1 MLERIKKLKEALLL
15 ERAAELSRYTS
26 LLDDLGIKERI
37 IEGITLYPIAF
48 LEESYTIFDD
58 LILSFKINEAQDPYK
73 FSSNGSVQL
82 FHAQSPDKIEGVIYS
97 FKEGVINVRI
107 SADEMPDWI
116 KSGKLGLDALPDTR
130 TTDIQL
136 KTLDK
141 ILADELR
148 IASNFYKNGRLE
160 QYDIPSTNY
169 EGYNLA
175 QNQAINHLISSNPF
189 HIVHGPPGTGK
200 TKTLVKAIL
209 LLAALGKRIMVAAGS
224 NTAVDHITFELS
236 KENKSIT
243 RVGNSFKISTE
254 VEDFTLRMKTLTSPL
269 MDVVIRLKKESEIIR
284 KKVQKYKRSFG
295 KEEFEER
302 KMLKRELS
310 ALQKDIRGIEN
321 EIAYDLLDT
330 SQIITGTFMGLQDK
344 RLSKF
349 NFDAVFVD
357 EAGQALEPAIWSV
370 AHFAPKLFLAGDP
383 LQLPPTLLSQEAEK
397 LGLAVS
403 LIEKG
408 IELGNS
414 TTLLDVQ
421 YRMNDQIMQFSNQQF
436 YESKLSSADL
446 VISACLIPDDFEPVE
461 FIDTAGSG
469 YEEEQDELGG
479 IFNLGEINLIQQR
492 LETIEVSER
501 SIGIISP
508 YRLQINKLREVFPEQ
523 KITIQTI
530 DGFQGQEKE
539 VIILSLVRSNKTNTI
554 GFLKDYR
561 RMNVAMTRAK
571 LKLIVIGDSS
581 TLGKDRFYEDFL
593 NYVEKNGSYRS
604 AWEFMI

>member
-1 MLERIKKLKEALLL
+1 
-15 ERAAELSRYTS
+15 
-26 LLDDLGIKERI
+26 
-37 IEGITLYPIAF
+37 
-48 LEESYTIFDD
+48 
-58 LILSFKINEAQDPYK
+58 
-73 FSSNGSVQL
+73 
-82 FHAQSPDKIEGVIYS
+82 
-97 FKEGVINVRI
+97 
-107 SADEMPDWI
+107 
-116 KSGKLGLDALPDTR
+116 
-130 TTDIQL
+130 
-136 KTLDK
+136 
-141 ILADELR
+141 
-148 IASNFYKNGRLE
+148 
-160 QYDIPSTNY
+160 
-169 EGYNLA
+169 
-175 QNQAINHLISSNPF
+175 
-189 HIVHGPPGTGK
+189 
-200 TKTLVKAIL
+200 
-209 LLAALGKRIMVAAGS
+209 
-224 NTAVDHITFELS
+224 
-236 KENKSIT
+236 
-243 RVGNSFKISTE
+243 
-254 VEDFTLRMKTLTSPL
+254 
-269 MDVVIRLKKESEIIR
+269 
-284 KKVQKYKRSFG
+284 
-295 KEEFEER
+295 
-302 KMLKRELS
+302 LKRELS

-344 RLSKF
+344 RLSKLK
-349 NFDAVFVD
+349 FDAVFVD

-436 YESKLSSADL
+436 YESKLSSSDL
-446 VISACLIPDDFEPVE
+446 VKSASLIGDDFEPVE

-492 LETIEVSER
+492 LETLEISER

-508 YRLQINKLREVFPEQ
+508 YRLQINKLREVFPDQ

-539 VIILSLVRSNKTNTI
+539 VIILSLVRSNKINVI